1 MPSDQSTWILSIPQ
15 DGDAEGA
22 FQELHTKL
30 TNAKSSAVLSPLAI
44 PSFKVRIQH
53 NQSTLRYTHLRF
65 KDRNTGISH

>member
-30 TNAKSSAVLSPLAI
+30 TNAKSSAVLSPLAV
-44 PSFKVRIQH
+44 PSFKVRIQDTKI
-53 NQSTLRYTHLRF
+53 TLKCTHIRF

>member
-53 NQSTLRYTHLRF
+53 AQIALEGIHVRF